1 MLDTAPFFKKLVARV
16 GVSLFLNISL
26 TSFKPERLSIY
37 LPSTNNSPSP
47 KLLELLSTSF
57 NAEAA
62 KSLPF
67 VKLKFNEPATE
78 LLGFIVIISL
88 L

>member
-1 MLDTAPFFKKLVARV
+1 M
-16 GVSLFLNISL
+16 SL
-26 TSFKPERLSIY
+26 TTFKPEGVSIY
-37 LPSTNNSPSP
+37 FPSTNNSPSP
-47 KLLELLSTSF
+47 KLFVLLSTNF

-88 L
+88 LLACPEILTKTPLIESSLPL